1 LITREDS
8 SIVEYFKE
16 IINQPAVKNRFI
28 KSIANRRLAH
38 AYLFYG
44 PEGSGKE
51 SFALE
56 IAKALNCQ
64 DKLSRPCN
72 HCSSCSKITQLKHPD
87 IKFIF
92 PEATNWTPKDIQNK
106 YQLKAENPYSR
117 IELSG
122 STSISISKIREL
134 KNEAKFTP
142 YEAEKKVYIIS
153 EADKMT
159 RESANS
165 FLKLLEE
172 PPDTL
177 IIILITTSLNRLLD
191 TIKSRCHI
199 VYFPPLSLEE
209 VLQILSKFRDIS
221 EQDRKIV
228 QISQGNLKQIFD
240 IIEQDIDEKRQMVYD
255 FLKASA
261 TGNALKLQEAID
273 SMAKKRDKNF
283 LLDILNLLI
292 LWFKDAIHLVS
303 SGAEAQIVNIDFKEE
318 VIRFAENYPT
328 SDFEG
333 IVIEIEKAIANLRQ
347 NVYSPILLTVL
358 GIQIKKRLTRVRQ
371 SSENLNVT

>member
-1 LITREDS
+1 M
-8 SIVEYFKE
+8 
-16 IINQPAVKNRFI
+16 
-28 KSIANRRLAH
+28 
-38 AYLFYG
+38 
-44 PEGSGKE
+44 
-51 SFALE
+51 
-56 IAKALNCQ
+56 
-64 DKLSRPCN
+64 
-72 HCSSCSKITQLKHPD
+72 
-87 IKFIF
+87 
-92 PEATNWTPKDIQNK
+92 
-106 YQLKAENPYSR
+106 
-117 IELSG
+117 SG

-261 TGNALKLQEAID
+261 MGNALKLQEAID

-303 SGAEAQIVNIDFKEE
+303 SGAEAQIINIDFKEE

-328 SDFEG
+328 SDFK
-333 IVIEIEKAIANLRQ
+333 V
-347 NVYSPILLTVL
+347 
-358 GIQIKKRLTRVRQ
+358 
-371 SSENLNVT
+371 SS